1 MSILGTALLL
11 NAHEVQT
18 SHCGGYSNQEAA
30 VDLKDI
36 KAIIDLMKKNS
47 ISEFELE
54 KQDFKIR
61 LKRMPNGGQ
70 PSLPLEEGSQSPYLS
85 VASAGA
91 PPLPQIS
98 AQSTPVSND
107 LEIKS
112 PMVGTFYRAPSPEA
126 AHYIE
131 IGSEVTP
138 ETVVCII
145 EAMKV
150 MNEIKA
156 EVRGVITQILVEN
169 AKPIEFGQPLFK
181 IHPI

>member
-1 MSILGTALLL
+1 
-11 NAHEVQT
+11 
-18 SHCGGYSNQEAA
+18 

-47 ISEFELE
+47 VSEFELE

-61 LKRMPNGGQ
+61 LKRSPDGAAVAAGYEEAPAVGYVPPQ
-70 PSLPLEEGSQSPYLS
+70 PAVAVLSPAAA
-85 VASAGA
+85 VPQA
-91 PPLPQIS
+91 PTIPE
-98 AQSTPVSND
+98 

-112 PMVGTFYRAPSPEA
+112 PMIGTFYRAPSPESA
-126 AHYIE
+126 PYIE
-131 IGSEVTP
+131 VGVEVNA

-156 EVRGVITQILVEN
+156 EAKGVITQVMVEN
-169 AKPIEFGQPLFK
+169 AKPVEFGQPLFK
-181 IHPI
+181 LRPA